1 MKITTSA
8 RIMGLVN
15 LTKPKKNLKESEDSG
30 KLEVFMNTWA
40 NYNEYGADE
49 GITPT
54 GWMSPEE
61 ALEYCKKYAEY
72 EPFINDVE
80 NSPVEVSEYDN
91 APQKLEQLIKLNNS
105 ENKEIVKAIIESG
118 HTDDID
124 EAIEIADNGDYTWFP
139 GVSSDYELGEAYI
152 NMVGSIKDTLGDRAT
167 NYIDESRLREDLRDD
182 ATNAIYEDGEYES
195 IDDIPEEEIDS
206 YVDSFIDDMLIDDVT
221 LENYFDYEAFGR
233 DLGFDGFTFTTDGCI
248 CIY

>member
-1 MKITTSA
+1 MKTISTE
-8 RIMGLVN
+8 IMRYSKIK
-15 LTKPKKNLKESEDSG
+15 KPKKGLFEELSNDNIQ
-30 KLEVFMNTWA
+30 VFMNTWA
-40 NYNEYGADE
+40 NYNEYGADS
-49 GITPT
+49 GITST

-72 EPFINDVE
+72 EPFINDIE
-80 NSPVEVSEYDN
+80 NSPIEVSEYDN

-105 ENKEIVKAIIESG
+105 DNKEIVKAIIESG

-124 EAIEIADNGDYTWFP
+124 EAIKIADDGDYIWFP
-139 GVSSDYELGEAYI
+139 GVNTDAELGEAYI
-152 NMVGSIKDTLGDRAT
+152 NMIGSIKDTLGDRAT

-182 ATNAIYEDGEYES
+182 AINAIYDDGEYKS

-206 YVDSFIDDMLIDDVT
+206 YVDSFIDDMLVDDVT

-248 CIY
+248 EIL